1 MKENWSFEIYLK
13 IEVSKIIWKLGFWK
27 LNLRIGILE
36 IIWQLEFWELNLR
49 IRMLEIKFWK
59 KLELF
64 EDWSFENYIKELEL
78 WKLNLKEI
86 RILKIIWELEL
97 WKLNYE
103 NWNLGNYLKMEF
115 FFKK

>member
-1 MKENWSFEIYLK
+1 M
-13 IEVSKIIWKLGFWK
+13 
-27 LNLRIGILE
+27 E

-78 WKLNLKEI
+78 WKINLKEI

-103 NWNLGNYLKMEF
+103 NWNFGNWKLNSEIEILKNYLKM
-115 FFKK
+115 KVLKINK

>member
-1 MKENWSFEIYLK
+1 MDWKYIVLGIIFRCFQIGNLK
-13 IEVSKIIWKLGFWK
+13 
-27 LNLRIGILE
+27 
-36 IIWQLEFWELNLR
+36 IIWQLEFWKLNLG

-103 NWNLGNYLKMEF
+103 NWNFGNWKLNSEIEILKNYLKM
-115 FFKK
+115 KVL

>member
-27 LNLRIGILE
+27 
-36 IIWQLEFWELNLR
+36 LNLR

-78 WKLNLKEI
+78 WKINLKEI

-103 NWNLGNYLKMEF
+103 NWNFGNWKLNSEIEILKNYLKM
-115 FFKK
+115 KVLKINK